1 MIQLVRVLLAV
12 IGLIGSLYGHAGP
25 ALTLG
30 VFAVRPVPQVQAMW
44 QPFADYLGAGL
55 GQEVRLRALD
65 ADGMADAIARHEL
78 DLILTNPTHLIELR
92 ASNPLSGAIATRL
105 ELTTG
110 HAVSEF
116 GGVILVRRDTARLRT
131 IADLRGKRVATTH
144 ANFLGTFPAQA
155 LELKRAGLDPSAL
168 HLVRTGQ
175 DQDSVVA
182 ALVDGR
188 ADAAF
193 VRTGLLEQ
201 LASEGRDLSM
211 LRVLDPLTDP
221 PYPHQRSTRL
231 YPEWPLVALA
241 HTDERTV
248 RKVAALVLALPD
260 DHPAA
265 RAAGIAGFTIPAD
278 YSAVEALMRELKLA
292 PFDRSAAVSWRDVW
306 AQYQHW
312 IVALALAACAIVLLL
327 VRLAQRNLELAR
339 ASAVERRLAEQVDLE
354 RQHLLNIVEAAQ
366 AGSWEWNVASGEWDA
381 DSRWAA
387 MLGYERVSELAPG
400 RERSAWRALVH
411 PEDLQA
417 AEAALARLLDGSSPV
432 FAHDLRLR
440 HRDGH
445 WIWVHDR
452 AIVVRRA
459 ADGGALL
466 LKGAQIDISRHKS
479 AEEKLRLAASVFSS
493 SYEAIII
500 TDADNRIVDVNPAFT
515 RITGYSREE
524 SIGRDPNLLNSG
536 RQSKAFYRA
545 MWDTLEKHDYWQGE
559 LWNRRKDGSEFAE
572 VLSISRVRDQAGR
585 LLHHVAT
592 FSDISRL
599 KRQEE
604 ELYRIAYFDPLTGAP
619 NRRLLDDRLRQAIA
633 HANRTGKPLAVCVID
648 LDGFKPINDR
658 HGHKAGDDLL
668 IGIVDRL
675 NAILRASDT
684 LARLGGDEFVLLL
697 EDAEGDAV
705 LERVL
710 EAIRQPLLVGSEL
723 VGVSASIGVTR
734 FPEDNADPETLLRHA
749 DQAMYRAKQRG
760 RNCIQFFDTSVEEE
774 QRQRKLR
781 LARLEEA
788 LRKREFVL
796 HFQPQV
802 NMKTG
807 AVTGMEALIR
817 WQHPEQGL
825 LPPASFLADIAGTEL
840 ETALDQW
847 VIDAALEQLL
857 EFRTRGVDI
866 GVSVNIGARLLLMP
880 GFVSSIRSAL
890 ARHPGIPPE
899 KLELEIL
906 ESSALD
912 DIVLATEVL
921 HACRRLGVRVALD
934 DFGTGY
940 ASLRHYRQLPVD
952 RLKIDRGFVLDMLR
966 DKEARA
972 IVGAVV
978 QLARTFEREV
988 IAEGVETPAHAAA
1001 LIELG
1006 CELGQGFG
1014 IARPMPGA
1022 HIPAWLSWQSTSGEA
1037 HAMPG
1042 DATASSAS

>member
-1 MIQLVRVLLAV
+1 MKHPIRTLLGLLVLLCSLP
-12 IGLIGSLYGHAGP
+12 GLAQP
-25 ALTLG
+25 PLTLG
-30 VFAVRPVPQVQAMW
+30 IFALRREPTVEAMW

-55 GQEVRLRALD
+55 GREVRLQVLD
-65 ADGMADAIARHEL
+65 SEAMKDAIARQAL
-78 DLILTNPTHLIELR
+78 DLVLTNPTHLIELR
-92 ASNPLSGAIATRL
+92 TQSPLSGAIATKL
-105 ELTTG
+105 DG
-110 HAVSEF
+110 AGAQAVSQF
-116 GGVILVRRDTARLRT
+116 GGVILVRRDAPGLRSL
-131 IADLRGKRVATTH
+131 ADLRGKRVATTT

-155 LELKRAGLDPSAL
+155 LELKHAGVDPAAL
-168 HLVRTGQ
+168 VLQPVGQ
-175 DQDSVVA
+175 DQDSVID
-182 ALVDGR
+182 ALLDG
-188 ADAAF
+188 AVDAAF

-201 LASEGRDLSM
+201 LRREGRDLSM
-211 LRVLDPLTDP
+211 LSVLNPQTAP
-221 PYPHQRSTRL
+221 AHPYQRSTRL

-241 HTDERTV
+241 HADEATV
-248 RKVAALVLALPD
+248 RKVAALVLSLPA

-278 YSAVEALMRELKLA
+278 YSVVEAMMRELRLP
-292 PFDRSAAVSWRDVW
+292 PFDRSPALTWRDVW
-306 AQYQHW
+306 TQYRAW
-312 IVALALAACAIVLLL
+312 ILTLALAACAIVALVARLL
-327 VRLAQRNLELAR
+327 QRNLQLAR
-339 ASAVERRLAEQVDLE
+339 ASVIERRLAERMDLE
-354 RQHLLNIVEAAQ
+354 RQHLRNVVEATQ
-366 AGSWEWNVASGEWDA
+366 AGSWEWDVATGEWRFDR
-381 DSRWAA
+381 RWAA
-387 MLGYERVSELAPG
+387 ILGLDDAPPPG
-400 RERSAWRALVH
+400 QDRAAWRALVH
-411 PEDLQA
+411 PDDIGEAD
-417 AEAALARLLDGSSPV
+417 AALARLLDGTSSC
-432 FAHDLRLR
+432 FEHDLRLR

-459 ADGGALL
+459 ADGSACL
-466 LKGAQIDISRHKS
+466 LKGAQIDISRRKS
-479 AEEKLRLAASVFSS
+479 AEEALCLAASVFSS

-524 SIGRDPNLLNSG
+524 SIGCDPSLLSSG
-536 RQSKAFYRA
+536 RQSAAFYHA
-545 MWDTLEKHDYWQGE
+545 MWEALERHDYWQGE

-572 VLSISRVRDQAGR
+572 VLSISRVRDREGR

-604 ELYRIAYFDPLTGAP
+604 ELNRIAYFDPLTGAP

-633 HANRTGKPLAVCVID
+633 HAHRTGKPLAVCVID

-684 LARLGGDEFVLLL
+684 VARLGGDEFVLLL

-710 EAIRQPLLVGSEL
+710 EAIREPMQLGHER

-734 FPEDNADPETLLRHA
+734 FPEDNVDPETLLRHA

-760 RNCIQFFDTSVEEE
+760 RNCIQYFDTSVEEE
-774 QRQRKLR
+774 QRQRKARQDR
-781 LARLEEA
+781 LGEA
-788 LRKREFVL
+788 LRRREFVL
-796 HFQPQV
+796 MFQPQV
-802 NMKTG
+802 NMRTRRMI
-807 AVTGMEALIR
+807 GMEALIR

-825 LPPASFLADIAGTEL
+825 LPPAAFLPDLAGTEL
-840 ETALDQW
+840 ETAVDLW
-847 VIDAALEQLL
+847 VIDTALAQLV
-857 EFRTRGVDI
+857 ECRAQGMDI
-866 GVSVNIGARLLLMP
+866 GVSVNIGARLLLTP
-880 GFVSSIRSAL
+880 GFVASIRSAL
-890 ARHPGIPPE
+890 ERHPGVPPE

-912 DIVLATEVL
+912 DIVLATQVL
-921 HACRRLGVRVALD
+921 HACRRLGVRIALD

-952 RLKIDRGFVLDMLR
+952 QLKIDRSFVIDMLADR
-966 DKEARA
+966 EARA

-978 QLARTFEREV
+978 HLARTFERAV

-1001 LIELG
+1001 LVELG

-1022 HIPAWLSWQSTSGEA
+1022 HIQAWFSWQTSADNAGE
-1037 HAMPG
+1037 PLR
-1042 DATASSAS
+1042 ATVTDRV